1 MAIFCEAGRGAKKGL
16 FKIPKKKTVSYHK
29 GKAFPKWNAP
39 RRAFKPLLS
48 PEREKAD
55 TCSDNEF
62 RLKRGLK

>member
-29 GKAFPKWNAP
+29 EKAFPKWNAS

-48 PEREKAD
+48 PERVKAD